1 MAGRHGAERSA
12 LRAGL
17 VLAFALIVAIA
28 ATSGAVAQAR
38 QAPPPLEGAV
48 SDFANII
55 PPDDEAA
62 IARISAALQ
71 QASGDVIVVA
81 TVQTIAPFADARS
94 YAVEMFENAG
104 RGIGEKGKDNGLLV
118 LLAVDERQVW
128 IEVGYGLEP
137 YITDGFAGET
147 SRQAMVP
154 RFREGDFGGGLRAG
168 VERLALRIAEGRG
181 VTLPE
186 EVAPRRTE
194 RERRPGFPIPGFLI
208 FLILYLIISGIAGR
222 RRPRRRGWG
231 RHWSGWSS
239 GVGPF
244 GGGFGGGSGGFG
256 GGFGG
261 FGGGRSGGG
270 GGGGSW

>member
-1 MAGRHGAERSA
+1 MAGPRGAEV
-12 LRAGL
+12 RA
-17 VLAFALIVAIA
+17 VLAVLVAVLCVA
-28 ATSGAVAQAR
+28 ASAPRAQER
-38 QAPPPLEGAV
+38 QAPPALDGAV
-48 SDFANII
+48 NDFANVIA
-55 PPDDEAA
+55 PGDEAA
-62 IARISAALQ
+62 IARVSEALR

-81 TVQTIAPFADARS
+81 TVKTIAPWADARS

-104 RGIGEKGKDNGLLV
+104 RGIGATGQDNGLLV
-118 LLAVDERQVW
+118 LLALDERQVW

-147 SRQAMVP
+147 SRQTMVP
-154 RFREGDFGGGLRAG
+154 RFRDGDFGGGLRAG
-168 VERLALRIAEGRG
+168 VERLAARIAEGRG

-186 EVAPRRTE
+186 EVVPPPASRRG
-194 RERRPGFPIPGFLI
+194 PGSLPIPGFLI
-208 FLILYLIISGIAGR
+208 ALILYLIISNIAG

-244 GGGFGGGSGGFG
+244 GGGFGGGFGGSSGGFG

-270 GGGGSW
+270 GGGASW

>member
-1 MAGRHGAERSA
+1 MRMRRDAIHRLAV
-12 LRAGL
+12 L
-17 VLAFALIVAIA
+17 VLLLCAAVA
-28 ATSGAVAQAR
+28 ATSAQER
-38 QAPPPLEGAV
+38 QAPPALEGAV
-48 SDFANII
+48 NDFANVIG
-55 PPDDEAA
+55 PADEAA
-62 IARISAALQ
+62 IARVSEALR

-81 TVQTIAPFADARS
+81 TVKTIAPFADARS

-104 RGIGEKGKDNGLLV
+104 RGIGEKGQDNGLLV
-118 LLAVDERQVW
+118 LLALDERQVR

-137 YITDGFAGET
+137 FITDGFAGET
-147 SRQAMVP
+147 SREAMVP

-168 VERLALRIAEGRG
+168 VERLAARIAEGRD

-186 EVAPRRTE
+186 DVVPPRPA
-194 RERRPGFPIPGFLI
+194 RRSPGGLPIPGFLI
-208 FLILYLIISGIAGR
+208 ALILYLIISSIAG

-231 RHWSGWSS
+231 GHWSGWSS

-244 GGGFGGGSGGFG
+244 GGGFGGGFGGSSGGFG

-270 GGGGSW
+270 GGGASW